1 MVSDATVAKVSGRG
15 KDVPSKLRIRCGR
28 CRRIH
33 QDVTEANYLRY
44 PQSRRPCKVSRAA
57 EMRPGEGLTIQL
69 PAGMRMLETTP
80 KPVAGCATSATR
92 SAARPTR
99 SASPTT
105 PAPWRRPSTRDVGK
119 SCLAST
125 WGRPASRLGPLPPG
139 RHRGTGPSRGIVL
152 LGLDY

>member
-57 EMRPGEGLTIQL
+57 EMRPVEGLSIQL

-80 KPVAGCATSATR
+80 ETGGRLRYQCHPKCGKTYPVSFANYTRAVEAAFDAG
-92 SAARPTR
+92 
-99 SASPTT
+99 
-105 PAPWRRPSTRDVGK
+105 
-119 SCLAST
+119 
-125 WGRPASRLGPLPPG
+125 
-139 RHRGTGPSRGIVL
+139 RGEIL
-152 LGLDY
+152 LGVDLG